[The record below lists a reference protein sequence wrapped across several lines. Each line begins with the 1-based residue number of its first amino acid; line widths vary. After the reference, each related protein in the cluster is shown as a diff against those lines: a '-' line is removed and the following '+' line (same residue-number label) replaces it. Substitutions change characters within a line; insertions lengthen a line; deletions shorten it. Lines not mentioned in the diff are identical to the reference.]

1 VRAILSD
8 KLQHVLNIWIGL
20 ICKRAIATL
29 VLAGITSVL
38 LFYYTISN
46 ISINT
51 DTSDMLSPDLPF
63 RQNSI
68 AVSKS
73 FPQFSDNIVIVID
86 GFTADLVNDAADLF
100 SIQLKKDPSSFGE
113 VFDPMSMEFFI
124 KNGLLYFTLPKLEEL
139 SDRLIAAQPFISTLW
154 ANPSL
159 SGLFNLLSLF
169 LKEGSNKIELMR
181 LAKPMFDNITDII
194 IAQNNKTPKRLSW
207 HTLISGQ
214 SILSSETP
222 TTRIIIIQPNTNFGS
237 LEPGKN
243 VINKLRKI
251 GQNIKLAEKYK
262 TRLRLTG
269 SVPLAQEELKSVVDG
284 LGVAGVLSL
293 ALVTALLFWGL
304 KSARL
309 VLAIILTLCC
319 GLVWTAGLATLTIG
333 TLNLISVAF
342 AVLFIGLSVDF
353 GIHFAL
359 CYLRFFE
366 DKGENIIF
374 LQKSVQKVG
383 GALSLT
389 TIAAAIGFY
398 SFLPTD
404 YLGLAELG
412 FIAGSG
418 MFIALFTNLSILPA
432 LICLMPPQKLR
443 SKHTKSHKVSLLFK
457 NYKQQILAITV
468 MLSIACVY
476 LAPKVFFDFDPLNL
490 KDFKTES
497 VSTLLDL
504 SKTDNSPPYSIT
516 VLAKDL
522 KTADLIARRAKK
534 LPMVKTASTLSDL
547 IPLEQDK
554 KLAIVDNLAFILGPA
569 LSQPPSTE
577 RSDKNQQLSSILN
590 LQNRIREF
598 DKKYPDPSL
607 TETLHKFDQ
616 TLNKLLKTDK
626 LDQVLVNLEQRLL
639 GSLPSQ
645 LLKLKNSL
653 NAQKI
658 TLKNIPKSLFLRQVS
673 SNGLAKVDIFPNG
686 DMRDKKKLSAFVK
699 AVRGVAPN
707 ATGTPVV
714 VLEAGKTVI
723 NSFVK
728 AIIITLTL
736 IIILVMSLTN
746 SFRELVL
753 ILTPLIL
760 ASLFTISASVLLN
773 LPFNFANVIVLP
785 LLFGLGIASS
795 IHLVLADRENEED
808 VMRTSTPRA
817 IVFSALTTIGSFG
830 SIALSS
836 HPGTS
841 SMGLLL
847 TIALICSLICTLVIL
862 PALLSAW
869 PKAILK

>member
-1 VRAILSD
+1 MRAILSD
-8 KLQHVLNIWIGL
+8 KLQHALNIWIGL

-86 GFTADLVNDAADLF
+86 GLTADLVNDAADLF

-194 IAQNNKTPKRLSW
+194 IAQNNKTSKRLSW

-214 SILSSETP
+214 NIHLSETP
-222 TTRIIIIQPNTNFGS
+222 TTRIIIIQPNINFGS

-639 GSLPSQ
+639 GNLPSQ

-653 NAQKI
+653 DAQKI

>member
-8 KLQHVLNIWIGL
+8 KLQHALNIWIGL

-113 VFDPMSMEFFI
+113 VFDPVSMEFFI

-214 SILSSETP
+214 SILSSEIP

-269 SVPLAQEELKSVVDG
+269 SVPLAQEELESVVDG

-432 LICLMPPQKLR
+432 LICLMPPQKLH
-443 SKHTKSHKVSLLFK
+443 SKHTKSHKVLLLFK

-504 SKTDNSPPYSIT
+504 SKTDNSSPYSIT

-522 KTADLIARRAKK
+522 KTADLIAKRAKK

-554 KLAIVDNLAFILGPA
+554 KLAIVDNLAFILGPV

-699 AVRGVAPN
+699 AVRGIAPN

-795 IHLVLADRENEED
+795 IHLVLADRENDED

>member
-1 VRAILSD
+1 MRAILSD
-8 KLQHVLNIWIGL
+8 KLQHALNIWIGL

-86 GFTADLVNDAADLF
+86 GLTADLVNDAADLF

-124 KNGLLYFTLPKLEEL
+124 KNGLLYFPLPKLEEM

-159 SGLFNLLSLF
+159 SGLFNLLGLF

-214 SILSSETP
+214 NIHLSETP

-333 TLNLISVAF
+333 TLNLISIAF

-504 SKTDNSPPYSIT
+504 SKTDNSSPYSIT

-653 NAQKI
+653 DAQEI

-862 PALLSAW
+862 PALLSTW

>member
-1 VRAILSD
+1 MRAILSD
-8 KLQHVLNIWIGL
+8 KLQHALNIWIGL

-86 GFTADLVNDAADLF
+86 GLTADLVNDAADLF

-207 HTLISGQ
+207 HTLIFGQ
-214 SILSSETP
+214 NIHLSETP

-522 KTADLIARRAKK
+522 KTANLIARRAKK

-653 NAQKI
+653 DAQEI

-869 PKAILK
+869 PKAVLK